1 MKKRVLL
8 IMLIVLLASFALAEN
23 QNLYLYDSLQLQLD
37 VNGGFELV
45 PESSQ
50 AQVEKASAE
59 LLLYPQEDF
68 RQKIINFNSQGTV
81 EQNTVRF
88 EWADQQLGTKTFGYS
103 ALIKTDNQRRE
114 VPRKVSFPIDSTK
127 LKGYEQYLLPTE
139 TIDSNN
145 PAVIA
150 KASELVEGEDD
161 LFKAAFKMSSWVE
174 QNVKYDLT
182 TLTADTSQ
190 KASWVL
196 ANKEGVCDEMTSLFV
211 AMARSVGI
219 PARFVS
225 GISYTTSDLFSEPWQ
240 PHGWAEVYF
249 PDIGW
254 VSFDIT
260 FGEYGYIDVT
270 HLKLR
275 DGFDPKEPAT
285 RYEWLANDVK
295 LEAQDLK
302 MKTNLKGTGSLLPED
317 VHLEEE
323 ILSPEVSFGSYNL
336 ITGILKNNADYYAA
350 TTLQLAIP
358 PEVAVM
364 GRNKRTILM
373 APGETKETYWI
384 VQVSSNL
391 DKRYIYTF
399 PALIYS
405 EKNITVRKT
414 FTAQTGK
421 PIYSKQ
427 EIEKLVPQEEEK
439 SYSRQIALTCEN
451 PQELKIGQT
460 AEVKCTIK
468 NTGNSNLQGINFCLN
483 DECTKVDLPINQQK
497 TSTISISGTEPGW
510 EKVIVSAENSILQKT
525 MALQY
530 LVLDD
535 PMIEVNVNYPAEADF
550 GSSFE
555 ITLDATKKSLNSPRK
570 VVITVRG
577 LGKEQEFKIDKLKE
591 ATRLTSTFDGNKMTK
606 MSTISIIAKW
616 ENQDGKAFSMQKEIV
631 IRGKA
636 TSFLDSIKM
645 FWNRIVNVF

>member
-8 IMLIVLLASFALAEN
+8 VMVIVLLTSSALAEN
-23 QNLYLYDSLQLQLD
+23 QNLYSYDSLQLQLD

-45 PESSQ
+45 PESNQ
-50 AQVEKASAE
+50 AQIEKASAE

-68 RQKIINFNSQGTV
+68 RQKIINFNSEGTV
-81 EQNTVRF
+81 NQNTVLF
-88 EWADQQLGTKTFGYS
+88 EWDNKQLGTKTFGYS
-103 ALIKTDNQRRE
+103 ALIKTNNQRRE
-114 VPRKVSFPIDSTK
+114 VSKKVPFPIDSTK

-145 PAVIA
+145 PAIIA

-225 GISYTTSDLFSEPWQ
+225 GISYTASDLFSEPWQ

-270 HLKLR
+270 HIKLR

-302 MKTNLKGTGSLLPED
+302 MKTNLKGTGALLPED

-358 PEVAVM
+358 PEVTVM

-384 VQVSSNL
+384 VQVSGNL
-391 DKRYIYTF
+391 DKKYIYTF

-405 EKNITVRKT
+405 EKNVTVRKS
-414 FTAQTGK
+414 FSAQTGK
-421 PIYSKQ
+421 PIYSEQ

-451 PQELKIGQT
+451 PQEIKIGET
-460 AEVKCTIK
+460 AEVSCTIK

-483 DECTKVDLPINQQK
+483 DECIKVDLLINQQK
-497 TSTISISGTEPGW
+497 TSTIIISGTEPGW
-510 EKVIVSAENSILQKT
+510 GKVIVSAENTILQKT

-535 PMIEVNVNYPAEADF
+535 PRIELNVNYPAEQEF
-550 GSSFE
+550 GTPLE
-555 ITLDATKKSLNSPRK
+555 ITLEIAKKSLNSPK
-570 VVITVRG
+570 EVMVTVQG
-577 LGKEQEFKIDKLKE
+577 LGKKQEFSIPELNEPRKIT
-591 ATRLTSTFDGNKMTK
+591 AAFDGNKMAT
-606 MSTISIIAKW
+606 MNTISITAEW
-616 ENQDGKAFSMQKEIV
+616 QDQDGKTFSLQKEIV

-636 TSFLDSIKM
+636 TSFWDSIRM
-645 FWNRIVNVF
+645 FWNRIANAF